1 MQKLHVPMENVNPGT
16 DGTHVIPYGA
26 EHGDGDNQE
35 VDDSLLP
42 LANLTA
48 TTLLGGHAP
57 GHETINQV
65 YARQIASS
73 IATKTPDERR
83 LLVLGL
89 GLDSSEPDRDV
100 FFAILDLVLQCI

>member
-1 MQKLHVPMENVNPGT
+1 MENINPGT
-16 DGTHVIPYGA
+16 DGTHMIPY
-26 EHGDGDNQE
+26 DNQE

-73 IATKTPDERR
+73 IATKTPHERR